1 MKENDKDNSQNSPK
15 NKNYLNLMKQ
25 NDESKEIS
33 RKRSSK
39 KNIANDF
46 SRYDIEEEQA
56 FKNNEE
62 KTSRSIGPAD
72 SMQIYKSKIKALT
85 MKVKKDNSSS
95 DIISIDGNEKISDSH
110 HFSTNKNKVK
120 VPPVPGI
127 NTSSIIIN
135 KGEKNTGKNKAKKK
149 KKKVTFK
156 KKFVSYID
164 VESYKKYNMDNCI
177 FNDNNKA
184 DAKCACVIY

>member
-1 MKENDKDNSQNSPK
+1 MKENDKDNSQNSSK
-15 NKNYLNLMKQ
+15 NKNFLNLMKL

-39 KNIANDF
+39 KSIANDF
-46 SRYDIEEEQA
+46 PRYDIEEEQT

-62 KTSRSIGPAD
+62 KTSRSIGPAY
-72 SMQIYKSKIKALT
+72 SMQIYKNKIKALSI
-85 MKVKKDNSSS
+85 KVKKDNSSS
-95 DIISIDGNEKISDSH
+95 DIISIDGNEKISDRH
-110 HFSTNKNKVK
+110 HFLTNKNKVK

-127 NTSSIIIN
+127 FTSSIIIN

-156 KKFVSYID
+156 KKFVSYVD

-184 DAKCACVIY
+184 DSKCACVIY